1 MSKGLIFMHTKH
13 ILFLSPINH
22 LSIMAEG
29 WASRLHAPM
38 STFISASCFHAS
50 EDHLAIL
57 AMQEVNIDISHLQAK
72 SVTPELLKEAALVIA
87 IYDFSRGEQ
96 LDGSFFDETNILQ
109 WNIPNPSYVQNPIE
123 KWATYQVVCDTLA
136 GYVKGL
142 QQYIK

>member
-1 MSKGLIFMHTKH
+1 MYTKR

-38 STFISASCFHAS
+38 LTFISASCFHAS
-50 EDHLAIL
+50 EDHLAIS
-57 AMQEVNIDISHLQAK
+57 AMQEVNIDISYLQAK
-72 SVTPELLKEAALVIA
+72 PMTAELLNEADLVIS
-87 IYDFSRGEQ
+87 IYDFSRDEQ
-96 LDGSFFDETNILQ
+96 LDTSFFDQKNILH
-109 WNIPNPSYVQNPIE
+109 WNIPNPSYVQEPIE

-136 GYVKGL
+136 DYVKGL